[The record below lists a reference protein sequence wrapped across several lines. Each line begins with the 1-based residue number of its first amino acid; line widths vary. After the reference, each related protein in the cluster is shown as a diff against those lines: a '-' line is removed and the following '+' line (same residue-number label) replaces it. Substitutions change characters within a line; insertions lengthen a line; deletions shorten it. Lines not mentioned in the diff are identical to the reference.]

1 MPEPINKKWYQSKI
15 VWFNVFSIIALIV
28 QYFIDN
34 KMFPA
39 YVAYETLAII
49 VVNAILRL
57 FFTDTN
63 LTK

>member
-1 MPEPINKKWYQSKI
+1 MSLNKAWWKSKTL
-15 VWFNVFSIIALIV
+15 WFNVFSILVLIV
-28 QYFIDN
+28 QYFLDN

-39 YVAYETLAII
+39 YVPWETLVII
-49 VVNAILRL
+49 VINAVLRL